1 VVIFVVNAGYV
12 EMALNFVCSMRM
24 VATSH
29 KDRFIAIATDRTS
42 YGILRGIGVP
52 TLPFLSGGT
61 SHFPFDSVL
70 PTTYQVWCTVLGTP
84 GAWRMAHGGA
94 CHLVHCLTHAVAL
107 LQRFGSYDLQ
117 RLVHTRLQVA
127 LWLLRLGYNVLV
139 CDADVVWMR
148 DPFAL
153 LASYSNAKYQQVCC
167 RSRCCI
173 VGMCR

>member
-70 PTTYQVWCTVLGTP
+70 PTTYQVWCTVLGTRWRLP
-84 GAWRMAHGGA
+84 LGALPNACSGA
-94 CHLVHCLTHAVAL
+94 IAEI
-107 LQRFGSYDLQ
+107 RF
-117 RLVHTRLQVA
+117 V
-127 LWLLRLGYNVLV
+127 
-139 CDADVVWMR
+139 
-148 DPFAL
+148 
-153 LASYSNAKYQQVCC
+153 
-167 RSRCCI
+167 
-173 VGMCR
+173 